1 MHTKAKF
8 LYLCARITNTR
19 RYETHHYGAG
29 AENLQGVLPDD
40 GRMMLYSFAWIG
52 CIMPADGT
60 GGGATG
66 LSRVLCHAVEHWP
79 A

>member
-1 MHTKAKF
+1 MKPITMEQVLKTFKEYF
-8 LYLCARITNTR
+8 LMTV
-19 RYETHHYGAG
+19 G
-29 AENLQGVLPDD
+29 
-40 GRMMLYSFAWIG
+40 MMLYSFAWIG

-66 LSRVLCHAVEHWP
+66 LSRVLCQPWNIGP